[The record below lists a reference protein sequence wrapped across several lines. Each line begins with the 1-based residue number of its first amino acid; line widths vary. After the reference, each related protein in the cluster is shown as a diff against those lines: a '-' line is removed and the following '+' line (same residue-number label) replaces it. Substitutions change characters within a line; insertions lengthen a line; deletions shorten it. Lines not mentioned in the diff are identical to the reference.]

1 MKSLA
6 DILARSFTN
15 RELLHEDWRLIL
27 VVSCFAM
34 GCLLVLNTS
43 IPHIPV
49 TYWTLLSFIS
59 FISIVLIGTRFRT
72 ALICVAALFAGCAT
86 SQAKLDQ
93 LPENELNRQSFVS
106 ISGNV
111 ELIEYRTGK
120 PMRLTM
126 RVVDIDENEWLKGR
140 RIRLSVRTKVPTAL
154 ESGDKISIR
163 ALLEPIRGKVTPDG
177 FDFALHN
184 RLQGVA
190 AQGFA
195 TSQVMIEQPAH
206 VNSWRVKVQKIRN
219 SIAARVLSQVD
230 QPLGGVAVALTTGQ
244 RQYIDNKTAANLRN
258 AGLAHLLAI
267 SGLHMGLITGAAFF
281 IFELLLAAVPT
292 VSLRYQPRKVAAV
305 TAWLFGL
312 GYLALSGGSTSTIRA
327 FVMVSIAILAVLT
340 DRRVISLRSVS
351 IAALVVLILS
361 PSAIS
366 SVSFQM
372 SFAATIGIVIA
383 YDQFNRWRRE
393 RPKTTTTSVGKSGW
407 QRAAIRYFA
416 AAASTSLIAQFAIAP
431 IALYH
436 FQAISVVGIF
446 ANVIA
451 IPVMAFVV
459 MPAALLA
466 LLLMSAGMDVPLFWI
481 MQSGLGVIIQV
492 AEYTANIPYS
502 VFRAGPFH
510 WPLMGISGACFLAAM
525 LVRRTTVIAVAGAV
539 ILLSA
544 AIFARAPATILVDN
558 GGRVIALR
566 QANGSITIAGG
577 RRGGFRDEAWQR
589 YWNVKPGT
597 PTEKLANTC
606 DNRACSYGLA
616 AEKTTPHIV
625 RSMSLDVTRKA
636 CNAGHIVIA
645 PYTHE
650 RHCRSALAFLSI
662 EDIERY
668 GPAAVW
674 LWHASDDQK
683 KLRYKYINTATER

>member
-1 MKSLA
+1 MA
-6 DILARSFTN
+6 DFLERSFIN

-34 GCLLVLNTS
+34 GCLIVLNTS

-59 FISIVLIGTRFRT
+59 FISIVLSKVRFRT

-111 ELIEYRTGK
+111 EQIEYRTGK

-126 RVVDIDENEWLKGR
+126 RVGDIDKNEWLKGQ
-140 RIRLSVRTKVPTAL
+140 RIRLSVRTKVPIAV

-163 ALLEPIRGKVTPDG
+163 ALLEPMRGKITPDG

-195 TSQVMIEQPAH
+195 TSQVMLEQPAH
-206 VNSWRVKVQKIRN
+206 VNSWRVKIQNIRN
-219 SIAARVLSQVD
+219 AIAVRVLSQVD

-244 RQYIDNKTAANLRN
+244 RQYIDNQTAANLRD

-281 IFELLLAAVPT
+281 IFELLLAAVPA

-305 TAWLFGL
+305 IAWLFGL

-327 FVMVSIAILAVLT
+327 FIMVSIAILAVLT

-393 RPKTTTTSVGKSGW
+393 RPKTTTWSVGKSGW
-407 QRAAIRYFA
+407 RKATIRYFA
-416 AAASTSLIAQFAIAP
+416 AAASTSLIAQLAIAP

-436 FQAISVVGIF
+436 FQAISVVGII

-466 LLLMSAGMDVPLFWI
+466 LLLMSVGMDIPLFWV

-502 VFRAGPFH
+502 VLRAGPFH

-525 LVRRTTVIAVAGAV
+525 LVRRTAAIAVSGAV
-539 ILLSA
+539 ILFSA
-544 AIFARAPATILVDN
+544 AIFVRAPATILLDN
-558 GGRVIALR
+558 GGRVIAVR

-606 DNRACSYGLA
+606 DGRACKYGSA
-616 AEKTTPHIV
+616 AETKALHIV
-625 RSMSLDVTRKA
+625 RSMSLDVTRRA
-636 CNAGHIVIA
+636 CNAGYIVIA

-650 RHCRSALAFLSI
+650 RHCRSAVAFLSI
-662 EDIERY
+662 EDIDRY

-674 LWHASDDQK
+674 LSYASDDQK
-683 KLRYKYINTATER
+683 KLRYKYINAVTER